1 MCNYGFARH
10 VAMSTSKDLYK
21 LGSNPI
27 TSLEI

>member
-1 MCNYGFARH
+1 MCNYGFAS
-10 VAMSTSKDLYK
+10 AMSTSKDLYK